1 MAYESESKKSRV
13 VVETPTARR
22 EVTQTEA
29 VRGPEREGVS
39 GATVGVIVVL
49 AVALVTILV
58 LFFMSGQTT
67 DTAND
72 NLAAQQT
79 APPQTTI
86 VQQPAQQQPPVI
98 IQQAPPAPQ
107 QAPIII
113 TQPAPATS
121 TSSGSSSTS
130 SGSNDSAIQIEID
143 KKILEDPTFSPL
155 GITVSVLDGKATLIG
170 TVKSESLK
178 SQFEKLIRNVRGVK
192 QIDNQIIVS
201 G

>member
-1 MAYESESKKSRV
+1 MAYDEEAKRSKV

-22 EVTQTEA
+22 EVTQSES
-29 VRGPEREGVS
+29 VRGPEREGIS

-58 LFFMSGQTT
+58 LFLMSGQTP

-72 NLAAQQT
+72 NLAGQQT

-107 QAPIII
+107 QAPIIV
-113 TQPAPATS
+113 TQPA
-121 TSSGSSSTS
+121 SGDSTS
-130 SGSNDSAIQIEID
+130 SGSNDAAIQTEID
-143 KKILEDPTFSPL
+143 KRILEDPTFSSL
-155 GITVSVLDGKATLIG
+155 GITVSVLDGRATLIG
-170 TVKSESLK
+170 TLKSEGLK
-178 SQFEKLIRNVRGVK
+178 SQLEKIIRNVKGVK
-192 QIDNQIIVS
+192 QVDNQIMVS